1 MAKNGTGI
9 TVTWESGFLAEIID
23 VTPPGASL
31 EMINISHMS
40 TTDAHEFLQAALVD
54 WGEAVFELAFDP
66 GMTPPIGNAF
76 SACVI
81 TFRDGETWSFI
92 ASMSGY
98 TPRAPMED
106 RMTATATLKVS
117 GKVTMTEDSSGV

>member
-9 TVTWESGFLAEIID
+9 TVVWESGFLAEIID

-40 TTDAHEFLQAALVD
+40 TEDAHEFMVAALVD

-66 GMTPPIGNAF
+66 GATPPIGNDF

-81 TFRDGETWSFI
+81 TFRDGETWAFS
-92 ASMSGY
+92 AAMSGY

-106 RMTATATLKVS
+106 RMTCTATLKVS
-117 GKVTMTEDSSGV
+117 GKVEMTQDSSGA